1 MAGGGSSGGLY
12 RFTVQLVTGR
22 WFMVVATFL
31 VMSVSGTGY
40 LFGIYSP
47 EIKSSLGYDQS
58 TLNLLSF
65 FKDLGSNVGV
75 HTGVLLEFAPPW
87 VVLIFGAVLN
97 FFGYFMIWL
106 AVTGRVAKPPVW
118 LMFLYICIGAN
129 STAFTN
135 TAAII
140 PCVKNFP
147 KSRGVVLGLLKGF
160 VGLSGGIFTQL
171 YLAFYGT
178 NAKSLILLI
187 SWLPGLFSLVF
198 LRVIRFMKHIDQKN
212 ESKVFFKFLYVSLG
226 LATFLMVMTILQQR
240 FSFGRVEYVLSG
252 VGVVFVLFSMFFV
265 AIREEYKVWESG
277 RNELDR
283 DRPNTNGVVRGG
295 NSRVVLSPVVELA
308 VPSENGH
315 KELDRNG
322 PDTNGVVRG
331 GNNHVGSSTSGL
343 ATTFEMVAKGRVSDS
358 CFQNVFRPPDR
369 GEDYTVLQALF
380 SIDLLILLVTAICG
394 LGGALSAIDNFGQIG
409 ESLGYSKKSTRTCV
423 SLISI
428 WNYLGRVTSG
438 FLSEHLLK
446 KYKFPRPL
454 MLTIILLLTCV
465 GHLFIASGIQNG
477 LYIASIIIGLCFGA
491 QWPMVYAII
500 SELFGLKY
508 YSTLYNLGTI
518 ASPIGGYIF
527 NVRVTGFLYDK
538 EARKQLRAIGR
549 VRKVGEELVCN
560 GPKCFRV
567 AFVIIA
573 CVTSFGML
581 TSIIL
586 VLRTRRFYHS
596 DIYKK
601 FREEEI
607 ENEMRN
613 GGVLQEQ
620 EEKKLHKFL
629 FETGKP
635 S

>member
-1 MAGGGSSGGLY
+1 MTGGTRGGGGGLI
-12 RFTVQLVTGR
+12 RFTIQLVTGR
-22 WFMVVATFL
+22 WFMVVSTFL

-75 HTGVLLEFAPPW
+75 HAGLIMEIAPPW
-87 VVLIFGAVLN
+87 VVLIFGSVLN

-106 AVTGRVAKPPVW
+106 AVTSRISKPPTW
-118 LMFLYICIGAN
+118 LMFLYICLGAN

-187 SWLPGLFSLVF
+187 SWLPGAFSLTF
-198 LRVIRFMKHIDQKN
+198 LGVIRYMRHVEQKN
-212 ESKVFFKFLYVSLG
+212 ESKVFYKFLYVSLG
-226 LATFLMVMTILQQR
+226 LAGFLMVMTILQQR
-240 FSFGRVEYVLSG
+240 FPFTRKEYVLSG
-252 VGVVFVLFSMFFV
+252 FGVLLVLLSMFLIAF
-265 AIREEYKVWESG
+265 REELKNRQS
-277 RNELDR
+277 ELDYNAS
-283 DRPNTNGVVRGG
+283 DTNDQVIR
-295 NSRVVLSPVVELA
+295 SPVHEPGTPEVA
-308 VPSENGH
+308 VTN
-315 KELDRNG
+315 DRA
-322 PDTNGVVRG
+322 V
-331 GNNHVGSSTSGL
+331 
-343 ATTFEMVAKGRVSDS
+343 DS
-358 CFQNVFRPPDR
+358 CFENIFRPPSR
-369 GEDYTVLQALF
+369 GEDHTILQALF
-380 SIDLLILLVTAICG
+380 SLDMLILLVSSICG

-409 ESLGYSKKSTRTCV
+409 ESLGYSKKSIRTCV

-428 WNYLGRVTSG
+428 WNYLGRVMSG

-465 GHLFIASGIQNG
+465 GHILIALGVQNG

-491 QWPMVYAII
+491 QWPLIYAII

-508 YSTLYNLGTI
+508 YSTLYNMGTI

-538 EARKQLRAIGR
+538 EARKQLRVSGR
-549 VRKVGEELVCN
+549 VRKAGEELVCN

-567 AFVIIA
+567 AFIIIA
-573 CVTSFGML
+573 CVTSFGMF
-581 TSIIL
+581 TSMIL
-586 VLRTRRFYHS
+586 VLRTRKFYHS

-601 FREEEI
+601 FRDDAKSVEDETKDD
-607 ENEMRN
+607 
-613 GGVLQEQ
+613 GVLQEH
-620 EEKKLHKFL
+620 EEKKMVTRLY
-629 FETGKP
+629 E
-635 S
+635 